1 MNTVLPGKSPS
12 ASFSPL
18 VLNFLEI
25 FVFEEVIFITP
36 LFPADLSAVKAVS
49 SRE

>member
-1 MNTVLPGKSPS
+1 MNTVLPGKITQRFIQP
-12 ASFSPL
+12 FSTE
-18 VLNFLEI
+18 FLEI
-25 FVFEEVIFITP
+25 AVFEEVILLH